1 MKTKNYPTD
10 PYQTTARF
18 KSACSGCSKTI
29 NKGDQIVYDKYRK
42 LVFCLNGCGEG
53 ESILQGVRAEKSFDQ
68 YGTDIY

>member
-1 MKTKNYPTD
+1 MQGIIKIIKTAKMKTT
-10 PYQTTARF
+10 
-18 KSACSGCSKTI
+18 

-53 ESILQGVRAEKSFDQ
+53 ESILQGVRAEKSMDE